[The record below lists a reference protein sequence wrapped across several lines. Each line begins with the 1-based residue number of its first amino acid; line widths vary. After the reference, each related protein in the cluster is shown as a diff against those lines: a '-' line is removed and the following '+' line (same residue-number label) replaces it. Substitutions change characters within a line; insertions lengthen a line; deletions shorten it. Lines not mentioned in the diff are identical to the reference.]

1 MKMYKGFDKNLKCRD
16 FQYEIGKT
24 YTEDKAELC
33 EVGFHACEHP
43 LDCLNYY
50 DPGESRYCE
59 VDLDEV
65 TDEHRGDSK
74 RVGKKITVQGEIGIA
89 GLVKAAVNIGIE
101 EAKSKT
107 NGDCAHAATNGDGAR
122 AATNGDCAHAATN
135 GDWAHAATNGYGARA
150 ATDGNKARAATNGNK
165 AHAATNGNCA
175 HAATN
180 GDWAHAATNGN
191 GARAATNGNCAH
203 AATNGDWAH
212 AATNGNKAH
221 AATNGNKAHA
231 ATNGDW
237 AYAATNGNWAH
248 AATNGNWARAE
259 VSGKESIASALGI
272 EGKAKGALGCWI
284 VCAEWESK
292 NTGWHI
298 KCVKAAAVDGEKI
311 KADTWYTLKDGEFVE
326 ATDDE
331 D

>member
-24 YTEDKAELC
+24 YTEEKAGLC

-50 DPGESRYCE
+50 APGESRYCD
-59 VDLDEV
+59 VDLDDV
-65 TDEHRGDSK
+65 TDEHGDDSK

-107 NGDCAHAATNGDGAR
+107 TGNSAHAATNGDGAH
-122 AATNGDCAHAATN
+122 AATTGDWAHAATTGDSAHAATSGDRAHAATN
-135 GDWAHAATNGYGARA
+135 GDGAHAATNGYRA
-150 ATDGNKARAATNGNK
+150 NAATNGYGAHAATTGDR
-165 AHAATNGNCA
+165 AHAATNGYRA
-175 HAATN
+175 H
-180 GDWAHAATNGN
+180 
-191 GARAATNGNCAH
+191 
-203 AATNGDWAH
+203 
-212 AATNGNKAH
+212 
-221 AATNGNKAHA
+221 
-231 ATNGDW
+231 
-237 AYAATNGNWAH
+237 
-248 AATNGNWARAE
+248 AE

-284 VCAEWESK
+284 VCAEWENK
-292 NTGWHI
+292 NAGWHI
-298 KCVKAAAVDGEKI
+298 KCVKAAAVDGENI
-311 KADTWYTLKDGEFVE
+311 KADTWYMLKDGEFVE
-326 ATDDE
+326 DNDE

>member
-33 EVGFHACEHP
+33 KVGFHACEDP

-50 DPGESRYCE
+50 ELGESRYCE
-59 VDLDEV
+59 VDLDDV
-65 TDEHRGDSK
+65 TDEHRDDSK

-107 NGDCAHAATNGDGAR
+107 TGNRAHAATTGNWAHAATTGNRAHAATTGDWAHAATTGDWAHAATTGNRAHAATNGDGAH
-122 AATNGDCAHAATN
+122 AATTGNRAHAATN
-135 GDWAHAATNGYGARA
+135 GDG
-150 ATDGNKARAATNGNK
+150 
-165 AHAATNGNCA
+165 A

-180 GDWAHAATNGN
+180 GDGAH
-191 GARAATNGNCAH
+191 
-203 AATNGDWAH
+203 
-212 AATNGNKAH
+212 
-221 AATNGNKAHA
+221 
-231 ATNGDW
+231 
-237 AYAATNGNWAH
+237 
-248 AATNGNWARAE
+248 AE

-272 EGKAKGALGCWI
+272 GGKAKGALGCWI

-298 KCVKAAAVDGEKI
+298 KCVKAAAVDGERI
-311 KADTWYTLKDGEFVE
+311 KADTWYMLKDGEFVE

>member
-65 TDEHRGDSK
+65 TDEHRDDSK

-107 NGDCAHAATNGDGAR
+107 NGDCAHAATNG
-122 AATNGDCAHAATN
+122 
-135 GDWAHAATNGYGARA
+135 
-150 ATDGNKARAATNGNK
+150 NKARAATNGNK

-175 HAATN
+175 HTATN
-180 GDWAHAATNGN
+180 GDWAHAATNGYW
-191 GARAATNGNCAH
+191 ARAATDGN
-203 AATNGDWAH
+203 WAR
-212 AATNGNKAH
+212 
-221 AATNGNKAHA
+221 A

-248 AATNGNWARAE
+248 AATNGNWAHAE

-311 KADTWYTLKDGEFVE
+311 KADTWYTLKNGEFVE
-326 ATDDE
+326 TNAE

>member
-33 EVGFHACEHP
+33 EAGFHACEHP

-50 DPGESRYCE
+50 EPGESRYCE
-59 VDLDEV
+59 VDLGDV
-65 TDEHRGDSK
+65 TDEHRDDSK

-107 NGDCAHAATNGDGAR
+107 NGDGAHATTNGYG
-122 AATNGDCAHAATN
+122 
-135 GDWAHAATNGYGARA
+135 AHAATNGYR
-150 ATDGNKARAATNGNK
+150 
-165 AHAATNGNCA
+165 AHAATNGYMA
-175 HAATN
+175 H
-180 GDWAHAATNGN
+180 
-191 GARAATNGNCAH
+191 
-203 AATNGDWAH
+203 
-212 AATNGNKAH
+212 
-221 AATNGNKAHA
+221 
-231 ATNGDW
+231 
-237 AYAATNGNWAH
+237 
-248 AATNGNWARAE
+248 AE

-284 VCAEWESK
+284 VCAEWE
-292 NTGWHI
+292 NQNEGWHI
-298 KCVKAAAVDGEKI
+298 KCVKAAAVDGENI
-311 KADTWYTLKDGEFVE
+311 KADIWYMLKDGEFVE
-326 ATDDE
+326 DDDE